1 MTTHL
6 NTPAHLVARALRA
19 RRTVTWQY
27 KKHIPSGSWR
37 FHGLTRS
44 QILKDVRETIRT
56 TPDDFRFGVEYEPSL
71 DWAKLPNPKAYG
83 LEAYAILPPPAPT
96 PPPPTREQL
105 NAELEKLYIE
115 RIAEAARIIARLNP
129 ALATAINQTLHA
141 HGKALHTV
149 TPDTAK
155 TP

>member
-27 KKHIPSGSWR
+27 RNHAPSGYWR

-44 QILKDVRETIRT
+44 QILKDVRETLRT

-71 DWAKLPNPKAYG
+71 DRAKMPNPSAYA
-83 LEAYAILPPPAPT
+83 LEAYVVLPPPPPPAPAPAPPALT
-96 PPPPTREQL
+96 PEQL
-105 NAELEKLYIE
+105 YVD
-115 RIAEAARIIARLNP
+115 RIEAAASALAHINP
-129 ALATAINQTLHA
+129 ALAKAISQALHA
-141 HGKALHTV
+141 HGQA
-149 TPDTAK
+149 
-155 TP
+155 